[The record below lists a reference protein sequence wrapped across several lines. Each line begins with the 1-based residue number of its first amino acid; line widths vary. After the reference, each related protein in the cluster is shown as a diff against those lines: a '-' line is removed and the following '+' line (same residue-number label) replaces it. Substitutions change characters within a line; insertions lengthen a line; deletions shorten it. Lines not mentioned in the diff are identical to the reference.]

1 MSAVSV
7 WKSVKPE
14 GVLELVKVL
23 LQYTFGGVV
32 VIHDRLE
39 VFYLSYRLC
48 IYVVVYGILLS
59 LGSIR
64 VKIASG
70 GIVAI

>member
-7 WKSVKPE
+7 WKSVEPE

-32 VIHDRLE
+32 VIYDRLE

-48 IYVVVYGILLS
+48 IYVVEYGILLS
-59 LGSIR
+59 LWEYS
-64 VKIASG
+64 S
-70 GIVAI
+70 